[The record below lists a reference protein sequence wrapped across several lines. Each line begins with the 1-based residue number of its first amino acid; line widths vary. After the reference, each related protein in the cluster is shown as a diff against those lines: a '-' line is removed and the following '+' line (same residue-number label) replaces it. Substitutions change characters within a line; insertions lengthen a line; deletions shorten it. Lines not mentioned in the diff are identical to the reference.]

1 MTRTLKKFFRRRG
14 LAAWAALWLCWPAA
28 LSATPDDAYL
38 EAYLTMQDAATLE
51 QAGDLQGALQR
62 LGVARQQF
70 ARVQA
75 SWPDWNPQM
84 VGYRLEKVEESLAA
98 LNAKLGGARTEG
110 PVLGPFGQ
118 SSPTPS
124 VPVPAPVPTPPAPP
138 PGGAVAGSVASSN
151 DPLENIRIR
160 MQALE
165 QENLAAREENER
177 LRAEVQQKEAAYQE
191 MLNQV
196 TSARQKEN
204 ELQLQIQGLEQQ
216 LDAATDGNVDEL
228 VEMRSQLTRF
238 RQDYAVAQEAAD
250 QAEARAAELAG
261 ELEETR
267 GTLDLVR
274 SQAESMEAEDF
285 PTRIAELTSQNQRLR
300 QELETAQERI
310 GVLEVE
316 AEEKDA
322 QIVQLQQNL
331 QDIRQQLALLK
342 QENVRYQAQ
351 VAELTSE
358 LREAR
363 DRIAALPEE
372 AGGDPELAAENQML
386 RQVIMR
392 QLRTQARQQQ
402 AKALIIEEL
411 ESMDQ
416 VSSNL
421 LTYVND
427 LTSLRVVLT
436 EEEKALFQEPQ
447 LQDLLGGGDTDA
459 TVMAP
464 AANGGE
470 ADAGQST
477 DTPAAADEEADEL
490 ADSLSDEVPADSR
503 PALVDLLRQAR
514 AMAGERDFEGAEAA
528 YQDFLR
534 ADPRNVDVLCNLG
547 VVKMNLGRLDDAEV
561 VLMRALEFS
570 NQRHAGAH
578 FYLGVSQFR
587 RNQLN
592 EAFASIEES
601 LRQDAN
607 NAQARHFL
615 GVISSRLGMRDRAQ
629 AEFMSA
635 IALEPNY
642 AAAHFNLAVL
652 YATIEP
658 LDYEAARKH
667 YLEAVL
673 KGAGRDD
680 NMERLLAEHVSL
692 DTVAN

>member
-1 MTRTLKKFFRRRG
+1 MTWTIHKFFQRPG
-14 LAAWAALWLCWPAA
+14 LIAWMALLLSWPSALAA
-28 LSATPDDAYL
+28 SPDDAYL

-51 QAGDLQGALQR
+51 QAGDLQGAIRR
-62 LGVARQQF
+62 LGEARQQF

-75 SWPDWNPQM
+75 NWPEWNPSM
-84 VGYRLEKVEESLAA
+84 VAYRLEKVQESVVA
-98 LNAKLGGARTEG
+98 LNAKLGGASTG
-110 PVLGPFGQ
+110 SPALGPFAQ
-118 SSPTPS
+118 PTPL
-124 VPVPAPVPTPPAPP
+124 PPPPAVTTPMPP
-138 PGGAVAGSVASSN
+138 PATAGTTPMPPVVDSN
-151 DPLENIRIR
+151 DPLENIRAR

-165 QENLAAREENER
+165 QENQAAREENQR
-177 LRAEVQQKEAAYQE
+177 LRAEVQQKESAYQE

-204 ELQLQIQGLEQQ
+204 DLQVQITALEGQLEL
-216 LDAATDGNVDEL
+216 ATDGNVDEL
-228 VEMRSQLTRF
+228 VEMRAQLTRF
-238 RQDYAVAQEAAD
+238 RQDYASAQEAAD
-250 QAEARAAELAG
+250 EAETRAAELAG
-261 ELEETR
+261 DLEETR
-267 GTLDLVR
+267 GTLELIKA
-274 SQAESMEAEDF
+274 QAESMEAEDF
-285 PTRIAELTSQNQRLR
+285 PTRIAELTTQNQRLR
-300 QELETAQERI
+300 QDLESARERI
-310 GVLEVE
+310 GVLEEE

-322 QIVQLQQNL
+322 QIVQLQENL

-372 AGGDPELAAENQML
+372 VEGDPELMAENQML

-436 EEEKALFQEPQ
+436 EEEKAMFQEPQ

-464 AANGGE
+464 ATGE
-470 ADAGQST
+470 GDDQ
-477 DTPAAADEEADEL
+477 PAPAPAPSAEEDDEL
-490 ADSLSDEVPADSR
+490 AGSLSDDVPVDNRA
-503 PALVDLLRQAR
+503 ALVDLLRQAR
-514 AMAGERDFEGAEAA
+514 NLAGERDFAGAEAA

-547 VVKMNLGRLDDAEV
+547 VVKMNLGKLDDAEV

-587 RNQLN
+587 RNQMN

-629 AEFMSA
+629 AEFKSA
-635 IALEPNY
+635 IAIEPDY

-652 YATIEP
+652 YATVDP
-658 LDYEAARKH
+658 PDYEAARKY

-673 KGAGRDD
+673 KGASRDD
-680 NMERLLAEHVSL
+680 NMERLLAEHVSM

>member
-1 MTRTLKKFFRRRG
+1 MTWTIHKFFQRPG
-14 LAAWAALWLCWPAA
+14 LIAWMALLLSWPSALAA
-28 LSATPDDAYL
+28 SPDDAYL

-51 QAGDLQGALQR
+51 QAGDLQGAIRR
-62 LGVARQQF
+62 LGEARQQF

-75 SWPDWNPQM
+75 NWPEWNPSM
-84 VGYRLEKVEESLAA
+84 VAYRLEKVQESVVA
-98 LNAKLGGARTEG
+98 LNAKLGGASTG
-110 PVLGPFGQ
+110 SPALGPFAQ
-118 SSPTPS
+118 PTPF
-124 VPVPAPVPTPPAPP
+124 PPPPAVTTPMPP
-138 PGGAVAGSVASSN
+138 PATAGTTPMPPVVDSN
-151 DPLENIRIR
+151 DPLENIRAR

-165 QENLAAREENER
+165 QENQAAREENQR
-177 LRAEVQQKEAAYQE
+177 LRAEVQQKESAYQE

-204 ELQLQIQGLEQQ
+204 DLQVQITALEGQLEL
-216 LDAATDGNVDEL
+216 ATDGNVDEL
-228 VEMRSQLTRF
+228 VEMRAQLTRF
-238 RQDYAVAQEAAD
+238 RQDYASAQEAAD
-250 QAEARAAELAG
+250 EAETRAAELAG
-261 ELEETR
+261 DLEETR
-267 GTLDLVR
+267 GTLELIKA
-274 SQAESMEAEDF
+274 QAESMEAEDF
-285 PTRIAELTSQNQRLR
+285 PTRIAELTTQNQRLR
-300 QELETAQERI
+300 QDLESARERI
-310 GVLEVE
+310 GVLEEE

-322 QIVQLQQNL
+322 QIVQLQENL

-372 AGGDPELAAENQML
+372 VEGDPELMAENQML

-436 EEEKALFQEPQ
+436 EEEKAMFQEPQ

-464 AANGGE
+464 ATGE
-470 ADAGQST
+470 GDDQ
-477 DTPAAADEEADEL
+477 PAPAPAPSAEEDDEL
-490 ADSLSDEVPADSR
+490 AGSLSDDVPVDNRA
-503 PALVDLLRQAR
+503 ALVDLLRQAR
-514 AMAGERDFEGAEAA
+514 NLAGERDFAGAEAA

-547 VVKMNLGRLDDAEV
+547 VVKMNLGKLDDAEV

-587 RNQLN
+587 RNQMN

-629 AEFMSA
+629 AEFKSA
-635 IALEPNY
+635 IAIEPDY

-652 YATIEP
+652 YATVDP
-658 LDYEAARKH
+658 PDYEAARKY

-673 KGAGRDD
+673 KGASRDD
-680 NMERLLAEHVSL
+680 NMERLLAEHVSM